1 MVMTRHT
8 LAKYA
13 VAFCL
18 SAGMMAQ
25 ATPPALAQLFGELSP
40 KQEYELGREAAA
52 QVERQV
58 PLVKSRSS
66 QDYIQK
72 LGARLARHSG
82 RTDVPYRFRIID
94 DKEAN
99 AFALPGGF
107 IYINRGLIQ
116 LARNE
121 SELAGVLAHEI
132 AHVSERHSVEQ
143 LKKAQ
148 RIGLGLGILD
158 LLLGRSRGTA
168 ENLGALAAG
177 LVAQGVFFKYSRD
190 AEREADQRA
199 VDILRRAG
207 INPNGMVTLFQRME
221 SMRGS
226 PAVNSFFS
234 SHPSL
239 SERQKNI
246 SGMLNS
252 RDTRLAQDSNAFRK
266 TKNGLGGDLVSG
278 RG

>member
-1 MVMTRHT
+1 MPTTQT
-8 LAKYA
+8 LIRYSMALLLCGSIA
-13 VAFCL
+13 V
-18 SAGMMAQ
+18 Q
-25 ATPPALAQLFGELSP
+25 ASPPALAQLLGSLSP
-40 KQEYELGREAAA
+40 KQEYEIGREAAA
-52 QVERQV
+52 QVEQQV
-58 PLVKSRSS
+58 RLLKDSSS
-66 QDYIQK
+66 QKYVQN
-72 LGARLARHSG
+72 LGMRLARQSG
-82 RTDVPYRFRIID
+82 RSDVPYRFRIID
-94 DKEAN
+94 DQEAN

-143 LKKAQ
+143 LQKAQ

-168 ENLGALAAG
+168 ENVGALAAN
-177 LVAQGVFFKYSRD
+177 LLAQGVFFKYSRD

-199 VDILRRAG
+199 VEILRRAG

-226 PAVNSFFS
+226 STVSGFFS

-239 SERQKNI
+239 GERQENI

-252 RDTRLAQDSNAFRK
+252 RDTRLAQDSSAFRK
-266 TKNGLGGDLVSG
+266 TKNGLGGDLVSR